1 MNILIVSFDKSVVS
15 KLREALSQH
24 NILEVRNGEEAINT
38 VSSYVDAIVYD
49 AVSGVISEED
59 INNMYMQK
67 FKDAKYVILVDD
79 LFPVDVNK
87 LLPPNKVEVIRDKVL
102 RENGAEIVRDLIEG
116 KEVEKDVIELEK
128 LPLQMEVSGA
138 DMQMEELGLEEA
150 IERAMTKLDAV
161 PKKRILIVSFDL
173 EIIRKLT
180 DALSEE
186 AEVVEVKNMKEAT
199 EKAKEADVIIFDTI
213 SAMLAQRT
221 LIEMSKDENLAKKPY
236 ILLIDELFTI
246 DAESI
251 PLQKK
256 YTFAREA
263 ELSKV
268 VDKALELVRG
278 LPSEVLAETFQE
290 EVGLE
295 PKPSTSEEEIS
306 IMSLLE
312 EIIGAG
318 KEETTPATSE
328 KPEEITISEQTT
340 EQPAFGEALA
350 DNLASAIKDLVR
362 AQLSQEKLYSI
373 ISQVINYEDLRE
385 HVSKTVER
393 SLEDALKSV
402 IQETLSSIDVAKVI
416 REEAYKVL
424 KERLKELIT

>member
-186 AEVVEVKNMKEAT
+186 AEVVEAKNMKEAT

-256 YTFAREA
+256 YAFAREA

-350 DNLASAIKDLVR
+350 DNLASAIRDIVR

-424 KERLKELIT
+424 KERLQELIT

>member
-186 AEVVEVKNMKEAT
+186 AEVVEAKNMKEAM